1 MSDLELFYNE
11 LNVGKTITCLLHSFR
26 TETPCVLLEPMP
38 PFNLDSQYNK
48 YDFSFLGIENPLPLQ
63 LWDRLCFLLSMS
75 GLLLFPNNVLNYR
88 KEDGKIIILSN
99 YNKKIIVNYEKLNE
113 FDDLET
119 GWNYVYDFY
128 DWRSGGI
135 HDVNEIIDEE
145 DNFIKKVLFYSSERE
160 RVNSQVKDLVGV
172 SYLSTD
178 EINEMEV
185 SPIYS
190 RLKILR
196 MIEKRGIKGNIVSY
210 NVKGQPKH
218 RKPVIEF
225 RKRIIKPHFMPKMTF
240 SEVYSLKQ
248 TYGYTWK
255 LLEKITQHT
264 II

>member
-1 MSDLELFYNE
+1 
-11 LNVGKTITCLLHSFR
+11 
-26 TETPCVLLEPMP
+26 MP

-48 YDFSFLGIENPLPLQ
+48 YDFSFLGVENPTPLQ

-88 KEDGKIIILSN
+88 KEDGKLIILSN

-113 FDDLET
+113 FDDQET

-135 HDVNEIIDEE
+135 HDVNEIVDED

-196 MIEKRGIKGNIVSY
+196 MIDKRGIKGNVVGY
-210 NVKGQPKH
+210 NVRGQPKH
-218 RKPVIEF
+218 RKP
-225 RKRIIKPHFMPKMTF
+225 
-240 SEVYSLKQ
+240 
-248 TYGYTWK
+248 
-255 LLEKITQHT
+255 
-264 II
+264 